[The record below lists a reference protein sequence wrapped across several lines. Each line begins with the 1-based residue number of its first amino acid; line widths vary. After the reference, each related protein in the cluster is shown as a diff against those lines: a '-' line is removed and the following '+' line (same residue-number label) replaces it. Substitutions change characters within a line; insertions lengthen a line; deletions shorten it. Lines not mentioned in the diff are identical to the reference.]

1 MYRVPLKTFNWF
13 VELQTPCSAH
23 MHGIVKML
31 YSGRSKYQEIV
42 VAELCNV
49 GKALVLDGKIQS
61 SAYDEWIYH
70 ESLVHP
76 VMLAHPNP
84 RRVAVIGGGEGATIR
99 EVLKHDVEKVTM
111 VDLDE
116 EVIKVAKEYL
126 PEWHQ
131 GAFDDPRV
139 ELVIKDGRKFL
150 EDLEPNSYDVIIL
163 DLVDPTEGGPA
174 VKLYTKEF
182 YQLVKRALKED
193 GIMVTQATSTS
204 YTLKM
209 FTVIYRTVKEV
220 FKKAGGYHSFI
231 QAFDSTWGFVWGS
244 EALDPSKLSP
254 EAVDDLVKKR
264 VKGELRYYDGV
275 AHLGMFSLPKHVRK
289 AMEQETVVS
298 TDEQPFLLEV

>member
-1 MYRVPLKTFNWF
+1 MYRVPLNTFNWF
-13 VELQTPCSAH
+13 MEIQTPCSAH
-23 MHGIVKML
+23 MHGITNIL
-31 YSGRSKYQEIV
+31 YSGKSKYQEIV

-84 RRVAVIGGGEGATIR
+84 KRVAVIGGGEGATIR

-111 VDLDE
+111 VDLDD
-116 EVIKVAKEYL
+116 EVIRVAKEYL

-131 GAFDDPRV
+131 GAFEDPRV
-139 ELVIKDGRKFL
+139 ELVIQDGRKFL
-150 EDLEPNSYDVIIL
+150 EETEPGTYDVIIL

-182 YQLVKRALKED
+182 YQLVKKALKED

-204 YTLKM
+204 YTLRM
-209 FTVIYRTVKEV
+209 FTVIYRTIKEV
-220 FKKAGGYHSFI
+220 FKNVGGYHSFV
-231 QAFDSTWGFVWGS
+231 QAFDATWGFVWGS
-244 EALDPSKLSP
+244 DELDPSSLTAQ
-254 EAVDDLVKKR
+254 EVDEMISKR
-264 VKGELRYYDGV
+264 IKGELKYYDGV
-275 AHLGMFSLPKHVRK
+275 THLGMFSLPKHVRK
-289 AMEQETVVS
+289 AMDEETFVS
-298 TDEQPFLLEV
+298 TDENPFLLEV